1 MKAMLIL
8 TVRDRN
14 RADYQVLL
22 TDQTSI
28 KTKGGFWVPGRSTR
42 LLISLRGLI
51 VEVEGRGDAQGQL
64 VAEKVRFKESDLRA
78 AVTTDTRVL
87 PLEENQKRIAGQ
99 IDELHSIAAEARSEV
114 RAAHERITALDD
126 YDVQESVTVN
136 FSLNSAVL
144 SAEAKQRL
152 DALAEKAINA
162 RSYTFEVGG
171 YTDSTGGEAVNFR
184 LSRQRAEAVV
194 QYLAVNHKIPLRR
207 FVNPDGVR
215 KDRGDS
221 QQQYSSGPVA
231 ESAVEV
237 KMLLNRGMN
246 QTPVTSSSAKP

>member
-1 MKAMLIL
+1 MKFQGVVIESDGTAL

-22 TDQTSI
+22 TDETSI
-28 KTKGGFWVPGRSTR
+28 KTKGGFWRSGKKHAPAD
-42 LLISLRGLI
+42 LLRGLI

-64 VAEKVRFKESDLRA
+64 VAKKVRFNESDLRA

-87 PLEENQKRIAGQ
+87 PLEENQKRLAGQ

-114 RAAHERITALDD
+114 RVAHERITALDD

-144 SAEAKQRL
+144 SADAKQRL

-162 RSYTFEVGG
+162 RSTLSKSAAIQTRQEAKQS
-171 YTDSTGGEAVNFR
+171 TSDLADSA
-184 LSRQRAEAVV
+184 
-194 QYLAVNHKIPLRR
+194 
-207 FVNPDGVR
+207 R
-215 KDRGDS
+215 K
-221 QQQYSSGPVA
+221 Q
-231 ESAVEV
+231 
-237 KMLLNRGMN
+237 
-246 QTPVTSSSAKP
+246 